1 MSLKLILI
9 IIAVSLPFF
18 MLTMWAAVDV
28 AVKQFNTSRE
38 KTIWWIIALIPF
50 IGWLIYFA
58 GGSGRGV
65 KTDLPEEK
73 QMNKLN

>member
-1 MSLKLILI
+1 LSLKLILI
-9 IIAVSLPFF
+9 IIAVALPFF
-18 MLTMWAAVDV
+18 MLTMWAAIDV
-28 AVKQFNTSRE
+28 AVKKFNTPRE

-58 GGSGRGV
+58 GGYGRGV
-65 KTDLPEEK
+65 KPGLPEEK